1 MSLAIYQTAIVAFF
15 LSVIICP
22 LYIRFSRRQ
31 RYGQQIR
38 LDGPRRHF
46 RKAGTPTMG
55 GLVFLF
61 SFLFT
66 ILLFAPKTPRLF
78 LALLLTFS
86 SAFLGFMDDYQKV
99 VHRRSLGIRA
109 REKLLAQFV
118 FALFFYFVLLA
129 LGHSTLVTIPFT
141 SLQVDLGLFYPLLI
155 FVIIIGFSNAV
166 NLTDGIDGL
175 AGGTAILALLA
186 LLFLAS
192 LQGMQ
197 DLVYF
202 CSALLGA
209 CFGFLI
215 FNLHPARIFM
225 GDVGS
230 LSLGTA
236 LAVVGILTKAEF
248 TLVIIGGVFVLE
260 TLSVVLQVIFFRL
273 TGKRV
278 FLMSPLHHH
287 FEMKGWSEWHVV
299 IGFWALGFCFAII
312 GLWEYTPFLRW

>member
-1 MSLAIYQTAIVAFF
+1 LSPAIYQTAAVAFF

-22 LYIRFSRRQ
+22 LYIRFSRSQ

-46 RKAGTPTMG
+46 NKAGTPTMG
-55 GLVFLF
+55 GLVFLS
-61 SFLFT
+61 SFLFI
-66 ILLFAPKTPRLF
+66 ILIFAPKTPALF
-78 LALLLTFS
+78 LALFVTFS
-86 SAFLGFMDDYQKV
+86 SALLGLMDDYQKV
-99 VHRRSLGIRA
+99 IHRRSLGIRA
-109 REKLLAQFV
+109 RDKLLAQFV
-118 FALFFYFVLLA
+118 FSLLFYFGLLY
-129 LGHSTLVTIPFT
+129 LGHSTLVKIPFT
-141 SLQVDLGLFYPLLI
+141 TLQIDFGLFYPLLI
-155 FVIIIGFSNAV
+155 LVVIVGFSNAV

-186 LLFLAS
+186 LLFMAS

-202 CSALLGA
+202 CSALIGA

-215 FNLHPARIFM
+215 YNLHPARIFM

-236 LAVVGILTKAEF
+236 LAAVAILIKAEF
-248 TLVIIGGVFVLE
+248 SLVIIGGVFILE

-299 IGFWALGFCFAII
+299 IGFWALGFCFALI
-312 GLWEYTPFLRW
+312 GLLEYTPLLRW